1 MLESITKIF
10 STLSTAAKT
19 AKALQKIISDVD
31 GDERIL
37 LEEIK
42 ENAGLCWLVTKRE
55 VEPARVIKE
64 LQTTEY
70 DRLLKTDFDF
80 NRLKRKK
87 IKASQR
93 YKGTDLKSF
102 IGKDTYHLVENI
114 YDRIKEMKR
123 IHRIDN
129 NLDRIRWSVRFSNLH
144 KRILLLLEHLKG

>member
-1 MLESITKIF
+1 M
-10 STLSTAAKT
+10 
-19 AKALQKIISDVD
+19 
-31 GDERIL
+31 
-37 LEEIK
+37 
-42 ENAGLCWLVTKRE
+42 
-55 VEPARVIKE
+55 IKE
-64 LQTTEY
+64 LQTAEY

-129 NLDRIRWSVRFSNLH
+129 NLERIRWTVRFSNLH